1 MRASLRTFGVT
12 CALSLAVALPAAA
25 AEVFQ
30 SVPSTAPEAVIHG
43 TPVSYLVD
51 DGTVD
56 NNIGLNATA
65 TGTATQFMWFNRF
78 DVLGSDLPLQVDQ
91 VQVFWD
97 PTPTGAAVVGNA
109 ISLEIYSDGDAN
121 PANGATHA
129 YTENDTI
136 AQVGTMF
143 DVYNLTT
150 PPVLPAAV
158 NLLVG
163 VVDRWITTGVSTTS
177 FPAAIDQ
184 TNPDNGRSFVASS
197 ASGTPPTPPVI
208 PSDGLFGTIDSFG
221 LPGDW
226 LIRAGASVVPV
237 ELQSFSVD

>member
-1 MRASLRTFGVT
+1 MRDGLRAFGVGG
-12 CALSLAVALPAAA
+12 ALILAAAFPAAA

-30 SVPSTAPEAVIHG
+30 SVPTSAPAVVHG
-43 TPVSYLVD
+43 TPVSYMVD
-51 DGTVD
+51 DGSVD
-56 NNIGLNATA
+56 NNIGLNNTA
-65 TGTATQFMWFNRF
+65 TMTATQFMWFNRF

-97 PTPTGAAVVGNA
+97 PTPAGAAEVGDA
-109 ISLEIYSDGDAN
+109 ISLEIFSDTDAN
-121 PANGATHA
+121 PANGATHE
-129 YTENDTI
+129 YTENDTV

-150 PPVLPAAV
+150 PPVLAAAV

-163 VVDRWITTGVSTTS
+163 VVDRWVTSGVTGTTFS
-177 FPAAIDQ
+177 AAIDQ

-208 PSDGLFGTIDSFG
+208 PSDGLFGTIDGFG

-226 LIRAGASVVPV
+226 MIRAGASVVPV